1 MVVFSDSSSAKPV
14 VPVIAAATCMIN
26 PRFFYPFQV
35 SKYKK
40 SNHAERCNE
49 KSIRPRSWS
58 VQEKVRIIWIVWPYL
73 MDFTCY
79 VCGCFVSLPFIG
91 VKNHLTALHSLLVI
105 TAVYIVP
112 LCTER
117 TDLCKA
123 TSIATLNTMPPACQ
137 PRHNSR
143 TFLLIIFHW
152 YSHRNL

>member
-1 MVVFSDSSSAKPV
+1 MKDSVHKNV
-14 VPVIAAATCMIN
+14 VIAAATSVIN

-49 KSIRPRSWS
+49 KIIRPKLECPR
-58 VQEKVRIIWIVWPYL
+58 KGKNNLNCLTAYL

-79 VCGCFVSLPFIG
+79 NVCGCFVSLPFIG

-143 TFLLIIFHW
+143 TFLLIIFH
-152 YSHRNL
+152 